1 MRKIELG
8 LCKAE
13 EFLGWARPLRPGFA
27 ERHRYKKNPLQVF
40 RKERKKTVR
49 WDRFTGTPLQKV
61 SPKLIYS

>member
-1 MRKIELG
+1 LQKGIG
-8 LCKAE
+8 I
-13 EFLGWARPLRPGFA
+13 
-27 ERHRYKKNPLQVF
+27 KKNPLQVF

>member
-27 ERHRYKKNPLQVF
+27 ERHRYKKKSSPSFQ
-40 RKERKKTVR
+40 KRKKENCSLGSIHR
-49 WDRFTGTPLQKV
+49 HP
-61 SPKLIYS
+61 SPKS